1 MEDLIGVLAIGMV
14 GINFL
19 YLGFNIYRQRIAE
32 KKLEKLIKKHEADLL
47 KMINDKNYKAQF
59 YLSNKRSKEDFE
71 NLMMITF
78 VNNQINHLSKYDK
91 LMMKKI
97 IERKSSENQQR
108 YISKLFQDIGL
119 SSLLHNSK
127 KPSVA

>member
-78 VNNQINHLSKYDK
+78 VNNQINQLSKYDK